1 MDTGVTITE
10 SSISPAA
17 AVVIPPSSA
26 SDAVGSR
33 DALNPAATDV
43 NATINHASGGLLSG
57 FLISGVMGVVTAY
70 SNVYDYALEQLTGAG
85 LAARRYAL
93 SHCWQ
98 DVIVK
103 YAFTDIRTKHYAK
116 RGSKIFDTPAIQQ
129 IFNELKMY
137 HNKNDTPKAPVLMY
151 HAKNDEVIPYKEAL
165 LTAKTWCSHG
175 ADVHF
180 ITYDSPVLEHATTE
194 VTATA
199 RSVEFLR
206 DRLNGKAKP
215 GKCQYEYSNTALF
228 QPGVLG
234 SDLQNAFQT
243 ILDVFGQK
251 VGPGDKILK
260 SNIMKKHKAA
270 NGGKHKRQQALRF

>member
-1 MDTGVTITE
+1 M
-10 SSISPAA
+10 
-17 AVVIPPSSA
+17 
-26 SDAVGSR
+26 
-33 DALNPAATDV
+33 
-43 NATINHASGGLLSG
+43 
-57 FLISGVMGVVTAY
+57 
-70 SNVYDYALEQLTGAG
+70 
-85 LAARRYAL
+85 
-93 SHCWQ
+93 
-98 DVIVK
+98 
-103 YAFTDIRTKHYAK
+103 
-116 RGSKIFDTPAIQQ
+116 
-129 IFNELKMY
+129 
-137 HNKNDTPKAPVLMY
+137 
-151 HAKNDEVIPYKEAL
+151 
-165 LTAKTWCSHG
+165 
-175 ADVHF
+175 HF